1 MTAPRLQY
9 RGATLTIAAT
19 YLGPDALPASVAGKV
34 ITAWVQT
41 RDAQIAMVVVVT
53 NVALGQFTLNMD
65 EAVTA
70 TVPLGIWPV
79 FVQYAGAGDVEKDK
93 VIRVRFKDTAA

>member
-19 YLGPDALPASVAGKV
+19 RLGPDAQPTSVLGTV

-41 RDAQIAMVVVVT
+41 RDAQIAMIVVVT
-53 NVALGQFTLNMD
+53 DAIAGDFTLNMD

-79 FVQYAGAGDVEKDK
+79 FVQYMDAGDVEKEQVD
-93 VIRVRFKDTAA
+93 RVRFKDTVA